1 MNIATMVSYFDI
13 LQDKYGSTYYTNAEK
28 ELFLQRAHI
37 EFVKELLP
45 VNESSKENIELS
57 QDTISQI
64 APLIYELPFMN
75 MDSSGIVSK
84 SSIQTALTNAVAGGI
99 LWRPL
104 SIGLYLSGKN
114 VPAKYVRHNDRWE
127 FANNYFKKPSNTNP
141 KVRETGTNY
150 VFEPILTGAKVY
162 FTVLKYPALVSISTP
177 TNSDLPDHT
186 HDRIVAIALELS
198 GVASRDVALT
208 QLLQLKQN
216 G

>member
-45 VNESSKENIELS
+45 VNEISKENIELS

-75 MDSSGIVSK
+75 MDSSGIISK
-84 SSIQTALTNAVAGGI
+84 SSIQTALTNAVTGGI

-114 VPAKYVRHNDRWE
+114 MPVKYVRHNDRWE